1 MNIQVITSSYPAY
14 PEDPSGTAGLF
25 VRAFALELY
34 RQGHQVVIQP
44 VARKQKYTADD
55 GLIVEPLSWQGG
67 DHELASLN
75 LYSPLNWFTVLVFF
89 LRARQQVIQAH
100 KQYKIE
106 RTLCLWAVPS
116 GFLGYL
122 MSRSLNKPYDV
133 WALGSDIWR
142 IRKIPLLGRFL
153 LKKIIGRADRVFA
166 DGLGLCREVQEV
178 SGRQCVFLPSSRVLP
193 AIPAIDGPDRISGDT
208 NLLFVGRYHPN
219 KGPDLLLQA
228 MQRLPQ
234 PILAKLHLKMYGLGT
249 MKSTLV
255 DFINA
260 HQLDHCV
267 TIGDGIC
274 AHALADE
281 LSRADFLIIPSRIE
295 SVPVIF
301 SDALQMGTP
310 VIATPV
316 GDLQQLIAEHQCGVL
331 ADDCTSESLARAIEK
346 ACFCVKQEDF
356 VAGTK
361 KLSKRFQVSETVK
374 KWLLP
379 PAADE
384 CTDSE

>member
-44 VARKQKYTADD
+44 VARKQKYTPDD

-153 LKKIIGRADRVFA
+153 LKKIIGDR
-166 DGLGLCREVQEV
+166 
-178 SGRQCVFLPSSRVLP
+178 
-193 AIPAIDGPDRISGDT
+193 
-208 NLLFVGRYHPN
+208 
-219 KGPDLLLQA
+219 
-228 MQRLPQ
+228 
-234 PILAKLHLKMYGLGT
+234 
-249 MKSTLV
+249 KSV
-255 DFINA
+255 
-260 HQLDHCV
+260 V
-267 TIGDGIC
+267 
-274 AHALADE
+274 
-281 LSRADFLIIPSRIE
+281 
-295 SVPVIF
+295 
-301 SDALQMGTP
+301 
-310 VIATPV
+310 
-316 GDLQQLIAEHQCGVL
+316 
-331 ADDCTSESLARAIEK
+331 
-346 ACFCVKQEDF
+346 
-356 VAGTK
+356 
-361 KLSKRFQVSETVK
+361 
-374 KWLLP
+374 
-379 PAADE
+379 
-384 CTDSE
+384 

>member
-1 MNIQVITSSYPAY
+1 MNIQIITSSYPAY

-25 VRAFALELY
+25 VRAFALELQK
-34 RQGHQVVIQP
+34 QGHQVVIQP
-44 VARKQKYTADD
+44 VARKRKYAPDD
-55 GLIVEPLSWQGG
+55 GLIVEPLSWLGG

-89 LRARQQVIQAH
+89 LRARQQVIQTH
-100 KQYKIE
+100 EQYKIE
-106 RTLCLWAVPS
+106 RTLCLWTVPS

-153 LKKIIGRADRVFA
+153 LGKIIGRAERVFA
-166 DGLGLCREVQEV
+166 DGLGLCQDVQEV
-178 SGRQCVFLPSSRVLP
+178 SGRQCAFLPSSRVLP
-193 AIPAIDGPDRISGDT
+193 TTPALDEPDSVSADT
-208 NLLFVGRYHPN
+208 RLLFVGRYHPN

-234 PILAKLHLKMYGLGT
+234 PIQARLHLKMYGLGT
-249 MKSTLV
+249 MKPALV

-260 HQLDHCV
+260 HQLGHCV
-267 TIGDGIC
+267 TIDDGIC
-274 AHALADE
+274 ANALVDE

-295 SVPVIF
+295 SIPVIF

-316 GDLQQLIAEHQCGVL
+316 GDLQTLIAEYQCGVL
-331 ADDCTSESLARAIEK
+331 ADDCSSESLARAIEK
-346 ACFCVKQEDF
+346 ACSCVKEDF
-356 VAGTK
+356 AEGTK
-361 KLSKRFQVSETVK
+361 KLSRRFQVSETVN
-374 KWLLP
+374 KWLG
-379 PAADE
+379 
-384 CTDSE
+384 S

>member
-1 MNIQVITSSYPAY
+1 MNIQIITSSYPAS
-14 PEDPSGTAGLF
+14 PDDPSGTAGLF
-25 VRAFALELY
+25 VRAFALELQK
-34 RQGHQVVIQP
+34 QGHQVVIQP
-44 VARKQKYTADD
+44 VARKHQYVPDD
-55 GLIVEPLSWQGG
+55 GMVIEPLPWQGG
-67 DHELASLN
+67 DRELASLN
-75 LYSPLNWFTVLVFF
+75 LYSPFNWFTVLIFF
-89 LRARQQVIQAH
+89 LKARQKVIQTH
-100 KQYKIE
+100 KQYKID
-106 RTLCLWAVPS
+106 RTLCMWAVPS
-116 GFLGYL
+116 GLLGYL
-122 MSRSLNKPYDV
+122 MSKSLNKPYDV

-178 SGRQCVFLPSSRVLP
+178 SGRQCAFLPSSRILP
-193 AIPAIDGPDRISGDT
+193 AAPAVDEPDSVSGDT

-219 KGPDLLLQA
+219 KGPDLLLQSI
-228 MQRLPQ
+228 QRLPQ
-234 PILAKLHLKMYGLGT
+234 PIQAKLHLKMYGLGT

-267 TIGDGIC
+267 TIDDGIC
-274 AHALADE
+274 ANALAGE

-295 SVPVIF
+295 SIPVIF

-316 GDLQQLIAEHQCGVL
+316 GDLQQLIAEHRCGVL

-346 ACFCVKQEDF
+346 ACSCVKEDF
-356 VAGTK
+356 VEGTK
-361 KLSKRFQVSETVK
+361 KLSRRFQVSETVN
-374 KWLLP
+374 KWLG
-379 PAADE
+379 
-384 CTDSE
+384 S